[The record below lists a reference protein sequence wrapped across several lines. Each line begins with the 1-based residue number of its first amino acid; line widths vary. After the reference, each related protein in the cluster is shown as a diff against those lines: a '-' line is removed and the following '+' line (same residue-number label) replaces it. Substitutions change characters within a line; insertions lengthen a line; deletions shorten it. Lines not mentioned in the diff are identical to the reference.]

1 MIYILIAAAVFAL
14 DFFVKRRIDRER
26 KPGEES
32 LILKD
37 RIIIR
42 KYYNRGAMLEFLA
55 KWPRLVQV
63 FSGVALTVICIMFLL
78 LLREKGF
85 RGLKLG
91 LAMILGGG
99 AGNLCDRLT
108 KGHVVDYFSFKSRF
122 PRLQRVIFNL
132 SDMFVFLGTLLVI
145 IHCFHNSSARP
156 IHKGITGAFTR

>member
-14 DFFVKRRIDRER
+14 DFCLKRKIDRER

-32 LILKD
+32 LVLKD

-42 KYYNRGAMLEFLA
+42 KYYNKGAMLEFLA
-55 KWPRLVQV
+55 KWPRLVRV
-63 FSGVALTVICIMFLL
+63 FGGVILTVICVLFLC
-78 LLREKGF
+78 LLREKGR

-91 LAMILGGG
+91 LALVLGGG
-99 AGNLCDRLT
+99 ACNLYDRLT

-132 SDMFVFLGTLLVI
+132 SDIFIFLGTLLLVL
-145 IHCFHNSSARP
+145 FNLRSTFSAN
-156 IHKGITGAFTR
+156 GASKL